1 VLCLPIWRYLSK
13 DQFANLLNDCCTIF
27 SRSFIVSIDRS
38 SHSLML
44 VPYSYYC
51 NAIVSYIDHF
61 SALASLGNLTLLSQ
75 ESALSHMSSNSLSK
89 KPKSK
94 RRVSL
99 HSDVTVVPIPS
110 RTDYP
115 SLVKARIWSSAT
127 ELYHNAARNSLEFAS
142 EGWNWRNVT
151 EDEKMI
157 LSPSGERIHPIHLMH
172 SMNQTNALS
181 APQDSN
187 ICGVQSKVDPPM
199 NMDTEVISS

>member
-1 VLCLPIWRYLSK
+1 
-13 DQFANLLNDCCTIF
+13 
-27 SRSFIVSIDRS
+27 
-38 SHSLML
+38 
-44 VPYSYYC
+44 
-51 NAIVSYIDHF
+51 
-61 SALASLGNLTLLSQ
+61 
-75 ESALSHMSSNSLSK
+75 MSSNSLSK

-99 HSDVTVVPIPS
+99 HNDVAVVPIPS

-127 ELYHNAARNSLEFAS
+127 ELYQNAARNSIEFAS

-172 SMNQTNALS
+172 SRSQGHLNNV
-181 APQDSN
+181 PQEHDD
-187 ICGVQSKVDPPM
+187 CKVQAKVEELVS
-199 NMDTEVISS
+199 MDTEVISS